1 MKTLILYD
9 NTGKEYMRISGE
21 NIEEPTGSIQPLV
34 VDIPEGKILKGI
46 DVSVTP
52 NVAILE
58 DIPKTEIE
66 LLKDQVNDLA
76 QANAELTSIVAMGKN
91 NA

>member
-9 NTGKEYMRISGE
+9 NTGKIYLQVSGTY
-21 NIEEPTGSIQPLV
+21 NVPQGGLQFIEAE
-34 VDIPEGKILKGI
+34 IPNGQVLKEI

-52 NVAILE
+52 NIPTFE

-66 LLKDQVNDLA
+66 LLKEQVDSLT
-76 QANAELTSIVAMGKN
+76 QANAELTSIVASIDKPT
-91 NA
+91 A

>member
-1 MKTLILYD
+1 MKILILYD
-9 NTGKEYMRISGE
+9 NAGYIYLTYSNTYRVPQGGINYLEVE
-21 NIEEPTGSIQPLV
+21 
-34 VDIPEGKILKGI
+34 IPEGKRIVSI
-46 DVSVTP
+46 DTTKTP
-52 NVAILE
+52 NMPVFE

-66 LLKDQVNDLA
+66 LLKEKVNDLA